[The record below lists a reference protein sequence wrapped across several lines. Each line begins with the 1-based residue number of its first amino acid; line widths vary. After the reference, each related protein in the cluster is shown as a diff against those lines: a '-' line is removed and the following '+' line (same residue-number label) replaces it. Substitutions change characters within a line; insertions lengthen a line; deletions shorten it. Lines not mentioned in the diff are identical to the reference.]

1 MKTHHVNRKSNPAF
15 AALASGALTTLLIGS
30 AANAAM
36 LASDNAGN
44 YTATSG
50 ATNLWP
56 NGTSTLN
63 GGTGFGAW
71 TLDATNPSPSYA
83 GAYLAIPS
91 YNWPKSEAIATD
103 GGYIWGIYSGGG
115 AVGAIP
121 TMSADRALENSTN
134 TGLGTLRSGQV
145 LSIAMKNAGIGT
157 TDVGSQAPTFGLS
170 LVTGSGATGTTSVF
184 TIAFT
189 ELAPNTGA
197 NTSANTVLDTT
208 ITDAGTPKSY
218 IEGVNT
224 NALTAAGLNGGVDIA
239 FALGSADSYAL
250 TISAASGNTNV
261 PSPLTYNGTVNG
273 PINQANIFDS
283 MAGHDGLFNSLA
295 VTNATPTPEPATLA
309 LFALAGAGVLLLR
322 TRSGNKIRD
331 RA

>member
-1 MKTHHVNRKSNPAF
+1 MNRYNGNRKTHHIF
-15 AALASGALTTLLIGS
+15 AALASGALATLLIGS

-44 YTATSG
+44 YTATAG

-91 YNWPKSEAIATD
+91 YTWPKSEAIATD

-170 LVTGSGATGTTSVF
+170 LVTGSGATGTTPVF

-208 ITDAGTPKSY
+208 ITDAGTPTSY

-239 FALGSADSYAL
+239 FALGSADTYAL

-261 PSPLTYNGTVNG
+261 PSPLTYDGTVNG

-295 VTNATPTPEPATLA
+295 VTNTTATPEPASLGLMA
-309 LFALAGAGVLLLR
+309 LGALGLLLLKRRR
-322 TRSGNKIRD
+322 T
-331 RA
+331 A

>member
-1 MKTHHVNRKSNPAF
+1 MNIQTQHRSYSRLLAGIAVG
-15 AALASGALTTLLIGS
+15 ALATVLVGQ

-44 YTATSG
+44 YSATSG
-50 ATNLWP
+50 AANLWP
-56 NGTSTLN
+56 NGSSTLN
-63 GGTGFGAW
+63 GGTGFGPW
-71 TLDATNPSPSYA
+71 TLDAINPGSSYA

-91 YNWPKSEAIATD
+91 FGWPKSEAIATD

-115 AVGAIP
+115 AAGAIP

-157 TDVGSQAPTFGLS
+157 TDVGNQSPTFGLS
-170 LVTGSGATGTTSVF
+170 LVTGSGASGTTPVF

-189 ELAPNTGA
+189 ELAPNTGV

-208 ITDAGTPKSY
+208 ITDAGTPTSY
-218 IEGVNT
+218 VEGVNT
-224 NALTAAGLNGGVDIA
+224 NALTAAGLNGGVNLA
-239 FALGSADSYAL
+239 FTLGNAGAYSL
-250 TISAASGNTNV
+250 TISAAPGNTNV
-261 PSPLTYNGTVNG
+261 PSMLTYNGTVNG
-273 PINQANIFDS
+273 AINQANIFDT
-283 MAGHDGLFNSLA
+283 MAGNDGLFNSLA

-309 LFALAGAGVLLLR
+309 LFAVAGAGMLLR
-322 TRSGNKIRD
+322 RSRSGQAVRN